1 MYIYSFKYYMRF
13 KYKIPPF
20 IFGVT
25 IGLLVGGAFFIFK
38 IDDYLKKFNKPNI
51 DNIKI
56 IERVENSNNKKSYE
70 NYVTEKKQSINTKN
84 SPKVDYKGLDS
95 LILDEE
101 EVNVMKEEHLS
112 DKKIKVINLDSKI
125 QKDTL
130 VNKLAGVTKDEYPDV
145 FTVEFWKT
153 PLNSKGYK
161 MTRNRIVLYGLS
173 DFSNITIYKVEDK
186 IYLKDD
192 DFVYKITSSPE
203 FKTMELLDDIE
214 LLARIN

>member
-1 MYIYSFKYYMRF
+1 MRF

-56 IERVENSNNKKSYE
+56 IEKVESNKANESYE
-70 NYVTEKKQSINTKN
+70 NYVTEKKQPINTKN
-84 SPKVDYKGLDS
+84 SPKVDYKRLDS
-95 LILDEE
+95 LIIDEE

-112 DKKIKVINLDSKI
+112 DKKIKVINLDSKV

-203 FKTMELLDDIE
+203 FKTLELLDDIE

>member
-1 MYIYSFKYYMRF
+1 MRF

-56 IERVENSNNKKSYE
+56 IEKVESNKAIESYE

-84 SPKVDYKGLDS
+84 SPKVDYKRLDS

-112 DKKIKVINLDSKI
+112 DKKIKVINLDSKV

-203 FKTMELLDDIE
+203 FKTLELLDDIE

>member
-1 MYIYSFKYYMRF
+1 MRF

-56 IERVENSNNKKSYE
+56 IEKVESSNDKESYE
-70 NYVTEKKQSINTKN
+70 KYVTEKKQTINTKN
-84 SPKVDYKGLDS
+84 SPKVDYKRLDS

-101 EVNVMKEEHLS
+101 EINVMKEEHLS
-112 DKKIKVINLDSKI
+112 DKKIKVINLDSKV

-192 DFVYKITSSPE
+192 DFVYKITSSSE
-203 FKTMELLDDIE
+203 FKTMELLVDIE